1 MPAIWISFKYKSL
14 CYTNSTVRI
23 LRHIVF
29 MSFPLTPDVL
39 TRHRTRH
46 KLAPVS
52 FRFTTLSRGFFLQTL
67 PTSVCLILCLG
78 SVYISRNVPK
88 RVPDSNFSYWN
99 KLERN
104 SHSYSGAR
112 NSKRPQDVKCC
123 LWPHSVWTC
132 TMKNLCFI
140 ATFDC
145 LNIPKD
151 FYMPWDIY
159 LFRQI

>member
-1 MPAIWISFKYKSL
+1 
-14 CYTNSTVRI
+14 
-23 LRHIVF
+23 
-29 MSFPLTPDVL
+29 MSFPLTSDVL

-123 LWPHSVWTC
+123 LWPYSVPGRYEHVQGKFMFYCYFWLL
-132 TMKNLCFI
+132 KYSKRLLHALRYIFISPNLI
-140 ATFDC
+140 
-145 LNIPKD
+145 
-151 FYMPWDIY
+151 DISWAAP
-159 LFRQI
+159 LVMHQ